1 MVKYLPRLFEAI
13 KLPQDEY
20 KVVLKTGHDASNHSL
35 FCMRTGIK
43 TKTASG
49 KPSDAVAITIAGKL
63 LCLIH
68 CHEYCD
74 GEKDISV
81 FLPQNTSF
89 DNVSDLFVMNTD
101 LVFA

>member
-63 LCLIH
+63 FCLIH
-68 CHEYCD
+68 CHEYC
-74 GEKDISV
+74 V
-81 FLPQNTSF
+81 FLPQTFNTSF

>member
-1 MVKYLPRLFEAI
+1 M
-13 KLPQDEY
+13 
-20 KVVLKTGHDASNHSL
+20 LKTGHDASNHSL

-63 LCLIH
+63 FCLIH

-81 FLPQNTSF
+81 FLPQTLNTSF